1 MPSVNL
7 AVSSNNQDQLRDLR
21 NYLNQ
26 KVITVIIILDGCTL
40 GNNLIRH
47 QVNYMSS
54 MLNPAEA
61 VENNQEHLVPI
72 R

>member
-7 AVSSNNQDQLRDLR
+7 ALSSNNQDQLRDLR

-26 KVITVIIILDGCTL
+26 KVITVIIILDGSTL